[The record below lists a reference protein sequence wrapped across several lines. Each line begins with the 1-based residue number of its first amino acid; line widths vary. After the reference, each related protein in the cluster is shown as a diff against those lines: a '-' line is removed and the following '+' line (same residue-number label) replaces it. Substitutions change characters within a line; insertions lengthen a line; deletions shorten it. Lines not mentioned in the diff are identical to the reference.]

1 MKVSV
6 KKSDLASAFKLVAKA
21 KGKNSVLPILEEY
34 LIHVLPEKIT
44 VIAGDL
50 DNFIEVDILS
60 RNSDIFSFMIGE
72 QQVKLIDKMDDVINF
87 EYLDTVLVVSS
98 GKDVSKSNP
107 FPVSEYPKID
117 IIDNTAP
124 FVIKDTRL
132 FVDRFARAKRFTSD
146 DDLRPAMTGINMAFN
161 SGKLE
166 ICATDGHKLYT
177 ADFDISGN
185 NEDSSFICKDLVAGI
200 ISSIKTVFSISISRG
215 VKYALFEV
223 NGNVRIISRIID
235 ERYPNYKSV
244 IPENTQSSTVN
255 KKQLLTNIEKA
266 LLFANKTT
274 NKIAL
279 KFSGDNAEIHAEDL
293 DYSHEFKSDF
303 FAKNV
308 GITEEFKIGFNGKY
322 LTSIVKEIDTD
333 TVTLLTSLP
342 NRAATIK
349 LPNELY
355 LIIPVMLGE
364 Y

>member
-6 KKSDLASAFKLVAKA
+6 KQKDLVSAFKLAAKA
-21 KGKNSVLPILEEY
+21 KGKNSLVPILDEY
-34 LIHVLPEKIT
+34 LVHVLPNKVTI
-44 VIAGDL
+44 IAGDL
-50 DNFIEVDILS
+50 DNFIEVDIS
-60 RNSDIFSFMIGE
+60 VNNADVFSFMIGN
-72 QQVKLIDKMDDVINF
+72 QQVKLIEKMDEVVTF
-87 EYLDTVLVVSS
+87 EYIDLKLTVSS
-98 GKDVSKSNP
+98 GKDISNSNP
-107 FPVSEYPKID
+107 FPVKEYPKIEAINHTNPF
-117 IIDNTAP
+117 IITNT
-124 FVIKDTRL
+124 VQ
-132 FVDRFARAKRFTSD
+132 FVDRFAKAKRFTSN
-146 DDLRPAMTGINMAFN
+146 DDLRPAMTGINLAF
-161 SGKLE
+161 SYGKLE
-166 ICATDGHKLYT
+166 ICATDAHKLYT
-177 ADFDISGN
+177 ADFDVSGN
-185 NEDSSFICKDLVAGI
+185 KEEVSFICKDLVAGI
-200 ISSIKTVFSISISRG
+200 ITSIKTVFSISISRG

-223 NGNVRIISRIID
+223 NGNIRIISRIID
-235 ERYPNYKSV
+235 EKYPNYKSV

-308 GITEEFKIGFNGKY
+308 NITEEFKIGFNGKL

-355 LIIPVMLGE
+355 LIMPAMLGK